1 MVLALVT
8 PTSIDPDQWH
18 VLYVTY
24 YSASVRVLRNPSAA
38 SRRDCCTYLARQAS
52 SRTGEPLHPAPV
64 YGSTFRLLSD
74 RHPVR

>member
-38 SRRDCCTYLARQAS
+38 SRRDCCTYVRILHVRHRLERGNPCILRQ
-52 SRTGEPLHPAPV
+52 
-64 YGSTFRLLSD
+64 STEVHF
-74 RHPVR
+74 VC